1 MVCLRVAR
9 LPWTFVDVG
18 HGIETLAV
26 VQRDRPHLILLDIV
40 VPRLDG
46 WAVLQTLQA
55 EGLTPD
61 LPVLL
66 S

>member
-1 MVCLRVAR
+1 MACLRVAR
-9 LPWTFVDVG
+9 LPCTFVDVSDD
-18 HGIETLAV
+18 IEALAV

-55 EGLTPD
+55 EGLPPNI
-61 LPVLL
+61 PVVL